1 MQATLW
7 LGAYRMFRGS
17 LGSAPREPARHAG
30 LRAGSVLGRL
40 GLGALVLGRAFGA
53 LLGRG
58 LLAHHGGGHDGRDG
72 EIAFGDGRMHAF
84 RQLHRGDV
92 HAVADLPA
100 GQIDLDVLRN
110 GVTPAGTLHLASP
123 AVAYGPALEAR
134 TTT

>member
-1 MQATLW
+1 
-7 LGAYRMFRGS
+7 MFRGS

-72 EIAFGDGRMHAF
+72 EIAIGDGRMHARSEEHTSELQSLMRNSYAVF
-84 RQLHRGDV
+84 CLKKKTHTIMTQQLNY
-92 HAVADLPA
+92 LLILSEYTSEP
-100 GQIDLDVLRN
+100 
-110 GVTPAGTLHLASP
+110 
-123 AVAYGPALEAR
+123 
-134 TTT
+134 TTIHT